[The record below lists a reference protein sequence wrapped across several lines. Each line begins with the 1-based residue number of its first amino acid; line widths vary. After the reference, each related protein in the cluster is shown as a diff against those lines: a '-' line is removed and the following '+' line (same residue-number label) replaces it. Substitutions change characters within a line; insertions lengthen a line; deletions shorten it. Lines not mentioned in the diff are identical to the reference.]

1 MKSRVVASG
10 VSLVL
15 ASCVLL
21 AGVDFRICGYN
32 KPETHVEDACVTCQS
47 VPSRGGAIHKGRNR
61 CSRNV
66 QELKPPRV
74 RDLDGAMRFESP
86 LGEAERRTDRP
97 PASENSTRTT
107 DRMHAGH
114 GMSAMKREH
123 AG

>member
-47 VPSRGGAIHKGRNR
+47 VPSRGGSQSAVAGIVASAHTTG
-61 CSRNV
+61 S
-66 QELKPPRV
+66 
-74 RDLDGAMRFESP
+74 DGGGPVLACDGWS
-86 LGEAERRTDRP
+86 
-97 PASENSTRTT
+97 
-107 DRMHAGH
+107 
-114 GMSAMKREH
+114 
-123 AG
+123 